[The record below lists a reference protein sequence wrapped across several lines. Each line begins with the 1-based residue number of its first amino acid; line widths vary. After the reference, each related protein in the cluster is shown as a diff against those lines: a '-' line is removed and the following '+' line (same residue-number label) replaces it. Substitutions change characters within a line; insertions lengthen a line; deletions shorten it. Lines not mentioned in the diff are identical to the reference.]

1 MKNQPMDPMKPPR
14 LRWLRWLRLMARKE
28 HDGTAHGVFVAHD
41 DVFFSMK
48 VLKHMEDDVIFI
60 T

>member
-1 MKNQPMDPMKPPR
+1 MDPMKPPR
-14 LRWLRWLRLMARKE
+14 LRWLRWLRWLRLTARKE
-28 HDGTAHGVFVAHD
+28 HEKSTAHDVFVAHD

-60 T
+60 S